1 MWLSVSERLPEHHL
15 NSCCDRGFKES
26 ECSCG
31 SGICSIFY
39 RWRVGVLWFLW
50 QTLLSVHIAAAV
62 CFSCYL
68 QGGLSLRA
76 GAVGCVRH
84 TANSSWRGGALLSL
98 WMSSFALFCLSLSP
112 ELFIG
117 NMSIIYSVY
126 MAEYN
131 SNYELLLVPPFSPCH
146 TEMAR
151 KVVT

>member
-1 MWLSVSERLPEHHL
+1 MWTECDYPYLKGFQNITWTPAATEGSRSQSVHADQAFVLFFTAGELVFY
-15 NSCCDRGFKES
+15 G
-26 ECSCG
+26 SCG
-31 SGICSIFY
+31 KHYYLF
-39 RWRVGVLWFLW
+39 
-50 QTLLSVHIAAAV
+50 TLLLLCVLAV
-62 CFSCYL
+62 TC
-68 QGGLSLRA
+68 RA

-117 NMSIIYSVY
+117 NTSIIYSVY